1 MRACPEA
8 GAGLTG
14 AHQNVVMP
22 TLTGCLLLLPFIPW
36 KFSAAW
42 AGPFAGKPAP
52 TTVTDSWIEAVVGAG
67 SPAKGPALL
76 ANLHPPFTVAAT
88 TVLAGKPAL
97 VDTHWGLDTGRCG
110 VFPRKDPS
118 RQTYQKSLAAGSYP
132 NIVLSSRKVETRGG
146 SGTIRSSPQT
156 ELRPKVAQTIGESA
170 IKANNCAAISPIP
183 NSIQSQFASVNRLLA
198 FPSLSPAL
206 KLMPF
211 CMNTRMISQAA

>member
-76 ANLHPPFTVAAT
+76 ANLPPPFTVAAT
-88 TVLAGKPAL
+88 TVLAGKPL
-97 VDTHWGLDTGRCG
+97 WWTH
-110 VFPRKDPS
+110 
-118 RQTYQKSLAAGSYP
+118 
-132 NIVLSSRKVETRGG
+132 IGG
-146 SGTIRSSPQT
+146 WT
-156 ELRPKVAQTIGESA
+156 
-170 IKANNCAAISPIP
+170 
-183 NSIQSQFASVNRLLA
+183 
-198 FPSLSPAL
+198 
-206 KLMPF
+206 
-211 CMNTRMISQAA
+211 QAAVGFSRERTRPDRHIKKALQQAPTPTSYCLQGKWKRGVDRGLSGAPLRQSSGQKLLKPLVKAQSKQTTVLP